1 MESPTT
7 DFPLEERFPPQRKEL
22 FKSMNVFAGYVSL
35 P

>member
-22 FKSMNVFAGYVSL
+22 FKEHEFIRL
-35 P
+35 